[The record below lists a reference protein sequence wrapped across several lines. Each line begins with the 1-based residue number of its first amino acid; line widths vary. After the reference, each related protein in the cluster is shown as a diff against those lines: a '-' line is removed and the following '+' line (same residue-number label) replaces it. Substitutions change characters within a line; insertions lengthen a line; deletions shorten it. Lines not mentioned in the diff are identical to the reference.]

1 MATSSSAKS
10 RVCFATLLTTDS
22 YLHGALTLAASLR
35 ATGTSHEIVCLVA
48 DSQLSRPALERLETA
63 FDRIINVPILQTDDA
78 TNLALLG
85 RPDLGS
91 TVTKIGIWALVEYDR
106 IAFLDADTLVL
117 DSIDSLLAIYEPESK
132 PVDSDVA
139 IGHDIRPNGG
149 MQNQGLLAAAPD
161 LGWPDCFNSGVF
173 VAAPSK
179 STHSQLLHLLATQ
192 GSFDGGDQGLLNAY
206 FGDWSRADHTRRL
219 PFAYNTTSTSFYSY
233 APAFAHFAHAIKVVH
248 FIGARKP
255 WKWSRT
261 SDGTVL
267 QESASMP
274 YLGNVSPF
282 SVFIE
287 MWWRIHDAH
296 VSLWSPEKGPYI
308 PAIALSL
315 GRQFDSHGGHAGSFS
330 SRASKH
336 ETAITATS
344 HSLDNAWLRNGG
356 DSVGSDTNRAN
367 YGDNNPTGEAWG
379 TFTPAQDFALSPT
392 ASSTSSSHSSKV
404 NVRTS
409 SD

>member
-117 DSIDSLLAIYEPESK
+117 DSIDSLLAISGPETK
-132 PVDSDVA
+132 PFDSDVA

-149 MQNQGLLAAAPD
+149 MQNHGLLAAAPD

-173 VAAPSK
+173 VV
-179 STHSQLLHLLATQ
+179 
-192 GSFDGGDQGLLNAY
+192 
-206 FGDWSRADHTRRL
+206 
-219 PFAYNTTSTSFYSY
+219 
-233 APAFAHFAHAIKVVH
+233 IKV
-248 FIGARKP
+248 
-255 WKWSRT
+255 
-261 SDGTVL
+261 
-267 QESASMP
+267 
-274 YLGNVSPF
+274 Y
-282 SVFIE
+282 
-287 MWWRIHDAH
+287 
-296 VSLWSPEKGPYI
+296 
-308 PAIALSL
+308 
-315 GRQFDSHGGHAGSFS
+315 
-330 SRASKH
+330 
-336 ETAITATS
+336 
-344 HSLDNAWLRNGG
+344 
-356 DSVGSDTNRAN
+356 
-367 YGDNNPTGEAWG
+367 
-379 TFTPAQDFALSPT
+379 
-392 ASSTSSSHSSKV
+392 
-404 NVRTS
+404 
-409 SD
+409 